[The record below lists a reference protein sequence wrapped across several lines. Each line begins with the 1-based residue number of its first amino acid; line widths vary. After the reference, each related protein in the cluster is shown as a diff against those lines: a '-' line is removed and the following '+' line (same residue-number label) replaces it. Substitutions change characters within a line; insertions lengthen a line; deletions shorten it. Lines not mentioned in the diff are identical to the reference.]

1 VEGSSRFLK
10 NGGLRMR
17 STCTGHS
24 TVTSD
29 GSCEHGNGTLD
40 SIKEGKYIDYLS
52 DCQLLKKIML
62 YEYS

>member
-1 VEGSSRFLK
+1 
-10 NGGLRMR
+10 MR